1 VQGMK
6 ALFSAYRL
14 DQYSDP
20 EGFYVN
26 IGLVLEQY
34 PIDTIRFVTD
44 PRTGIQRTHEW
55 PPSVA
60 NVVPACESHV
70 ANVAKQARFRN
81 WGKSETLII
90 EARATKGPLREHIKT
105 LPVGS
110 RWTMKEVADDWR
122 TKHGVDLGLSKGR
135 ADAIDPKPA
144 PTWYAIVDHYQNNPS
159 EMERLT
165 GALMTRNAK

>member
-1 VQGMK
+1 MK
-6 ALFSAYRL
+6 ILFRSYRI
-14 DQYSDP
+14 DQYDDP
-20 EGFYVN
+20 EGFKDN

-60 NVVPACESHV
+60 NVVTACESHV

-81 WGKSETLII
+81 WGKSETLML
-90 EARATKGPLREHIKT
+90 EARATKGPTLEEMHAKYGKDWGIGISPTDAQLREHMKT

-110 RWTMKEVADDWR
+110 RWTMKEVADEAR
-122 TKHGVDLGLSKGR
+122 R
-135 ADAIDPKPA
+135 
-144 PTWYAIVDHYQNNPS
+144 
-159 EMERLT
+159 
-165 GALMTRNAK
+165 